1 MTVRIVIAGATGW
14 TGSALVKAVVA
25 SADLELVAGVARAS
39 AGKDA
44 GEANGLARA
53 GATVFGTLEEALVP
67 PSDVVIDYTH
77 PAAVKGHTLT
87 ALAAGR
93 HVVIGTS
100 GLTADDYREID
111 AAARGAGKGVVAA
124 GNFSITATLLTRFAE
139 EAARYLADVEV
150 IDYASATKPDVPSGT
165 ARELAE
171 RVAAVRA
178 AGSSVPVPDII
189 GPKEARGAAIGDRV
203 PVQLHSLRLPSYV
216 IACEAIFGAPD
227 ERLTIRHDA
236 GSSAAP
242 YVAGTLLAARKV
254 VGMVGLTR
262 GLDKLIG

>member
-1 MTVRIVIAGATGW
+1 MIG
-14 TGSALVKAVVA
+14 
-25 SADLELVAGVARAS
+25 
-39 AGKDA
+39 
-44 GEANGLARA
+44 
-53 GATVFGTLEEALVP
+53 EEALVP
-67 PSDVVIDYTH
+67 PSDVVVDYTH

-124 GNFSITATLLTRFAE
+124 GNFSITAALLTRFAE

-171 RVAAVRA
+171 RVAAARA

-189 GPKEARGAAIGDRV
+189 GPKEARGAAIG
-203 PVQLHSLRLPSYV
+203 
-216 IACEAIFGAPD
+216 ANCGFGANGEISRGRGQTWP
-227 ERLTIRHDA
+227 EC
-236 GSSAAP
+236 P
-242 YVAGTLLAARKV
+242 ARGPNMSHSV
-254 VGMVGLTR
+254 
-262 GLDKLIG
+262 LD